1 VATPSRSHLEPVP
14 TTPSTSRR
22 YRSVG
27 YRAKSVL
34 LGPALKTS
42 QLVQERISKRVA
54 LAVFSSDPIS
64 STAYAT
70 EEILLV
76 LVGVGAAGVAA
87 TTLALPVALAI
98 VGLLALLV
106 VSYRQVV
113 DAYPSAGGAYV
124 VSRDNFGNVTA
135 AVAGA
140 ALLID
145 YVLTVAVSVSSGVAA
160 MTSVFPGQLGP
171 IRVELSVAFV
181 VLLAWGNLRGLRE
194 AGRIFAVPTYVYVV
208 SVAAMILI
216 GLWRLLTGGIEPV
229 RYTPEQAARLHGEGA
244 ALGAV
249 TMFVV
254 LRAFASGTTA
264 LTGVEAISNGVS
276 AFRRPEAANAKKTLA
291 VMATIMGSL
300 FLGITWLAVELD
312 VRPFESGYPTV
323 IAQIARQVLGD
334 GPAFILVQAATLLIL
349 VLAANTSFSG
359 FPLLASFAAGDALL
373 PRQLR
378 KRGHRLVYS
387 NGIITLSAVAI
398 FLIVAYGADTHDL
411 IPLYAV
417 GVVLSFTLSQAGMT
431 RRHLRLHEPG
441 WRSGTVINGV
451 GAVVTGVALVVIVV
465 GKFTEGAWLV
475 VVAIPLLVWLL
486 LRIQH
491 TYGREL
497 RQLKVEV
504 SQRLAPPKPRHEV
517 VVLLEDLDRA
527 ALSALQYARQLNP
540 LSITALHVAV
550 DPDHARELCRLWA
563 KIDIP
568 VPLEVVDSPDR
579 NLLATV
585 EEAIAERVRPDT
597 EVTVLVPRRRYVGFW
612 SRLLHDRTSAGIT
625 KVLGSMDNVNVTIV
639 PFQLSQ
645 GERMAMNSL
654 VSSPLRRSSPGTRW
668 SPRRRERPRRLQRS
682 IK

>member
-1 VATPSRSHLEPVP
+1 V
-14 TTPSTSRR
+14 SRR
-22 YRSVG
+22 YQSVG
-27 YRAKSVL
+27 YRAKRVL
-34 LGPALKTS
+34 LGPALETS
-42 QLVQERISKRVA
+42 QLSHERISKRVA

-76 LVGVGAAGVAA
+76 LVGVGVAGVAA
-87 TTLALPVALAI
+87 TALALPVALAI

-160 MTSVFPGQLGP
+160 MSSVFPDQLGP
-171 IRVELSVAFV
+171 IRVHISVAFV
-181 VLLAWGNLRGLRE
+181 VLLAWGNLRGIRE

-208 SVAAMILI
+208 SVAVMILA
-216 GLWRLLTGGIEPV
+216 GVWRLLTGGLEPI
-229 RYTPEQAARLHGEGA
+229 RYTPEQAAHLHHQGA

-249 TMFVV
+249 TMFVI

-276 AFRRPEAANAKKTLA
+276 AFRRPEAANAKKTLM
-291 VMATIMGSL
+291 VMAAIMGSL
-300 FLGITWLAVELD
+300 FVGITYLAVELD
-312 VRPFESGYPTV
+312 ARPFASGYPTV
-323 IAQIARQVLGD
+323 VAQIARQVLGD

-387 NGIITLSAVAI
+387 NGIIALSAIAI
-398 FLIVAYGADTHDL
+398 FLIVAFRADTHDL

-431 RRHLRLHEPG
+431 RRHLRLREPG

-451 GAVVTGVALVVIVV
+451 GAVVTGVALVVITV
-465 GKFTEGAWLV
+465 GKFVDGAWMV

-504 SQRLAPPKPRHEV
+504 SYRLAPPKPRHEV
-517 VVLLEDLDRA
+517 VVLLEDLDQA

-540 LSITALHVAV
+540 LNITAVHVAV
-550 DPDHARELCRLWA
+550 DPDHARELCRLWT

-568 VPLEVVDSPDR
+568 IPLEVVDSPDR

-585 EEAIAERVRPDT
+585 EETIAERVRADT

-612 SRLLHDRTSAGIT
+612 SRLLHDRTSAGLT

-639 PFQLSQ
+639 PFHLGRQRLLQ
-645 GERMAMNSL
+645 PVRAERA
-654 VSSPLRRSSPGTRW
+654 RSRAG
-668 SPRRRERPRRLQRS
+668 
-682 IK
+682 